1 MSLPDEPSRPA
12 AAIRPYRI
20 LVVEDDEKIRTALA
34 RGLTA
39 EGYVVQTACDGLSR
53 ASPSTQ
59 NEADLVL
66 TDVTMA
72 RMDGLELVKRLRGE
86 NPDLP
91 IIVLTAHA
99 TIEVAVTALRAGAR
113 DLLFKPAPLEEI
125 RQSVRRALNIRTLVR
140 EEDEVRRGTLRRLVI
155 EIPSREDLVGGI
167 VFEAVKLAKG
177 FYTSTNDLEVRLP
190 LLISEA
196 CYNAVEHGNGRDAT
210 KKIRFEMEVGAQ
222 GLVFSVEDEGEGFAP
237 PSPEAVAQ
245 DPSLGLSPRGRGI
258 LLMRLYA
265 EEVSF
270 DHGGRKIVIR
280 LA

>member
-1 MSLPDEPSRPA
+1 MALPEEPSRPA

-20 LVVEDDEKIRTALA
+20 LLVEDDEKIRTALA
-34 RGLTA
+34 RGLAA
-39 EGYVVQTACDGLSR
+39 EGYIVRTACDGLEGIAEYHKER
-53 ASPSTQ
+53 
-59 NEADLVL
+59 ADLVL

-99 TIEVAVTALRAGAR
+99 TLEVAVTALRAGAR

-125 RQSVRRALNIRTLVR
+125 RQAVRRALNIRTLVR
-140 EEDEVRRGTLRRLVI
+140 EEDEVRRGTLRRLAI

-196 CYNAVEHGNGRDAT
+196 CYNAVEHGNQKDAA
-210 KKIRFEMEVGAQ
+210 KKIRFEMEVGAG
-222 GLVFSVEDEGEGFAP
+222 GLVFSVEDEGEGFVPPAP
-237 PSPEAVAQ
+237 GTGGEDAS
-245 DPSLGLSPRGRGI
+245 DLSPRGRGL

-265 EEVSF
+265 EEITF
-270 DHGGRKIVIR
+270 EHDGRKIVIR